1 MWLHWKYLDE
11 RREWGK
17 GVIGWYTIQ
26 VDDPANAAA
35 VADAA
40 DDRFANSPFETSTE
54 TEKAFAT
61 GFARQIGNIRLL
73 VVSIGAVVMFTLLLV
88 TGATMASA
96 VRERVPELGVLK
108 TVGFT
113 DATVLSWCW
122 RSRCCSPWS
131 WRLGL
136 GLASCSPWGAIRP
149 AACCRCSTSAASG
162 SRSARAGGGGRTAG
176 RCLPGSGRDAAA
188 HRGRDAEGVI
198 VAIPISYNLRSA
210 IARWPSALVSVLG
223 IAGTVG
229 VFVAM
234 LAMARGF
241 QATLISSGSSQN
253 AMILRAGADSEMVS
267 AITLEEVR
275 TIGDALEVA
284 RGAGGAPLVSPE
296 VVVVAA
302 FQLASSGTD
311 ANVQVRGVSPSAL
324 DVRPTVRV
332 IDGRFFAPGWPS
344 WWSAATPPPSTAA
357 SSSVTPSTSA
367 ARPGRWWASWTQVA
381 APSTPSCGATL
392 RCSTRSS
399 TGRRT
404 SSSR

>member
-1 MWLHWKYLDE
+1 M
-11 RREWGK
+11 
-17 GVIGWYTIQ
+17 
-26 VDDPANAAA
+26 AA
-35 VADAA
+35 AA

-73 VVSIGAVVMFTLLLV
+73 ILSIGAVVFFTLLLV
-88 TGATMASA
+88 TGNTMASA

-113 DATVLSWCW
+113 DAAVLALVLAESVLLALVGGG
-122 RSRCCSPWS
+122 
-131 WRLGL
+131 LGL
-136 GLASCSPWGAIRP
+136 GLAKLFTLGGDPTGGMLPVFYLGGPRIALGLAP
-149 AACCRCSTSAASG
+149 
-162 SRSARAGGGGRTAG
+162 GGGGRPA
-176 RCLPGSGRDAAA
+176 RRRDPGPDRDAAA
-188 HRGRDAEGVI
+188 HRGRHAEGVI

-253 AMILRAGADSEMVS
+253 AMILRGGADSEMVS
-267 AITLEEVR
+267 AITLDEVR
-275 TIGDALEVA
+275 VDRRRA
-284 RGAGGAPLVSPE
+284 RGGARSAAARRWSAPE

-311 ANVQVRGVSPSAL
+311 ANVQVRGVSPL
-324 DVRPTVRV
+324 GLEVRPTVRV
-332 IDGRFFAPGWPS
+332 AEGRFFRPGLAELVVGRN
-344 WWSAATPPPSTAA
+344 AAAIYRGLAARRRRRLRRPDVAGGRA
-357 SSSVTPSTSA
+357 SSTPA
-367 ARPGRWWASWTQVA
+367 A
-381 APSTPSCGATL
+381 APSTPSCGATP

-399 TGRRT
+399 TAPRT